1 VYYEFYSTDSK
12 ESRIHRAKQRRV
24 TQRNPLN
31 RFGSDHDSKGAAPFL
46 ASDASNF
53 VTGHVLVVDGGQSA

>member
-1 VYYEFYSTDSK
+1 MNSIRLIAR
-12 ESRIHRAKQRRV
+12 SRAFIE
-24 TQRNPLN
+24 RNKDALLSGIPLN

-46 ASDASNF
+46 ASNASKF

>member
-1 VYYEFYSTDSK
+1 MNSIRLIAR
-12 ESRIHRAKQRRV
+12 SRAFIE
-24 TQRNPLN
+24 RNKDALLSGIPLN

-53 VTGHVLVVDGGQSA
+53 VTGHVLVEDGGQSA